1 MNSLHRE
8 RPFETWTVQKHE
20 QVARHKSP
28 PVKPFTTMWC
38 SGSEKLQEM
47 VWYTLSNSKRFLSN
61 QAEEL
66 SKKNIRR
73 PTSWIGTS
81 SRANFNSNTVAGNLN
96 KLQNWRSTFTSA
108 PHEQNHTW
116 QQITGDWQRFC
127 NLTQPVQ
134 LAGAG
139 LFWEYCW
146 LVAGLLW
153 EKSTADWWLISQ
165 ANRALVVTSE
175 QDVTKGMVWSQVQN
189 SE

>member
-1 MNSLHRE
+1 
-8 RPFETWTVQKHE
+8 
-20 QVARHKSP
+20 
-28 PVKPFTTMWC
+28 MWC

-127 NLTQPVQ
+127 NLTQPVR
-134 LAGAG
+134 LADGWSLLRVLLASCW
-139 LFWEYCW
+139 FVVREKYCW
-146 LVAGLLW
+146 LVVD
-153 EKSTADWWLISQ
+153 KS
-165 ANRALVVTSE
+165 SE
-175 QDVTKGMVWSQVQN
+175 QGASCYIRARCYKWDGVIPGPKFWVMECSISTFTEMRPHTRRKLS
-189 SE
+189 SSYS